1 MLKQKRKGLS
11 WQAFSMSCSHIVNV
25 KPISQL
31 ITVFEL
37 LTLNITLFPWIYY
50 CNFSGSHLELKLKL
64 AEKCRQKEN
73 ATRDLFPWISR
84 NLDIFLNV
92 RDTKCLSLWG
102 HFKVRSN
109 FV

>member
-37 LTLNITLFPWIYY
+37 LTLNITLFP
-50 CNFSGSHLELKLKL
+50 
-64 AEKCRQKEN
+64 
-73 ATRDLFPWISR
+73 
-84 NLDIFLNV
+84 
-92 RDTKCLSLWG
+92 
-102 HFKVRSN
+102 
-109 FV
+109 